1 MLLEL
6 VGHNLRYEVE
16 SVCDVFFPGFRKREI
31 SLSVVSEY
39 KLTKKQCCTTTI
51 TFNDEKKTVSCET
64 SKLDFYSKKMLVKRT
79 FYLAAS
85 KLLDF
90 YPPWGIITGI
100 RPSKLVIPLLK
111 EGKSHL
117 EISKILKDEYYVS
130 DKNILNTIKCAEY
143 TVLAKN
149 QMTDDDVS
157 IYIAIPYCPSRC
169 NYCSFVSMSVERELE
184 LIPTY
189 LEDLYKELY
198 SMAKLISDKNLK
210 IS

>member
-6 VGHNLRYEVE
+6 IGHDLRYEVE
-16 SVCDVFFPGFRKREI
+16 SVCDVFFPGFRKSLSFRKSLGFRKSLDFRESET

-39 KLTKKQCCTTTI
+39 KLTENQCCTTTI
-51 TFNDEKKTVSCET
+51 TFNGEKETANCET

-100 RPSKLVIPLLK
+100 RPSKLVIPLLR

-117 EISKILKDEYYVS
+117 EISKILKEEYYVS

-149 QMTDDDVS
+149 QMTEDDVS
-157 IYIAIPYCPSRC
+157 IYIAIP
-169 NYCSFVSMSVERELE
+169 
-184 LIPTY
+184 
-189 LEDLYKELY
+189 
-198 SMAKLISDKNLK
+198 
-210 IS
+210 